1 MSFQYAFEGIAFA
14 LARDQNLRIHVVV
27 GFIALL
33 LGFLLQISFIEMA
46 ILTITIVVVL
56 VSEMINSA
64 IEQVVD
70 LIVNEHRKEAK
81 FAKDVSAAMVL
92 TAAVGS
98 IFVGIFIF
106 IPHLVELLV

>member
-1 MSFQYAFEGIAFA
+1 MSFQYAFEGVSFA
-14 LARDQNLRIHVVV
+14 LVQDQNLRIHFVVA
-27 GFIALL
+27 FIVLL
-33 LGFLLQISFIEMA
+33 IGFLLQISFIEMA
-46 ILTITIVVVL
+46 ILTITIVLVL

-64 IEQVVD
+64 IEQVVN

-98 IFVGIFIF
+98 VFVGIFIF
-106 IPHLVELLV
+106 SPYLVRVLQ